1 MHISIIG
8 AGPIGCYCGYLLAKS
23 GHEVEIYEKGDIG
36 RPIQCTGLL
45 TADFDLFEIDKSS
58 FLMNTFEQ
66 VEINSPQNKLILKQK
81 EYLVCREK
89 FDNHLA
95 KLALTAGA
103 KIFLHHTF
111 LRKEGQKLI
120 IKNSLGEEK
129 EIIPGAVIAADG
141 PLSPT
146 AKAYGFYHGQ
156 RENYVGIQAIVKGNF
171 EAKKY
176 QTFFGSQVCPDL
188 FAWIVPESEERA
200 RVGLAAK
207 KKATEQF
214 DQLMNKNG
222 FAAAEIQAGPIPLYH
237 PDQKL
242 SSENCYLLG
251 DASGFVKATTL
262 GGIIPGMKQAEI
274 LAHCLNK
281 DKDYDQE
288 IKVLKKKMDLHL
300 RIRTTMDKFSDGDWD
315 KLVSLIGQE
324 KIKMILEKHTRE
336 NPQPILL
343 KALWK
348 EPRLIYFMKF
358 LR

>member
-1 MHISIIG
+1 
-8 AGPIGCYCGYLLAKS
+8 
-23 GHEVEIYEKGDIG
+23 
-36 RPIQCTGLL
+36 
-45 TADFDLFEIDKSS
+45 
-58 FLMNTFEQ
+58 
-66 VEINSPQNKLILKQK
+66 
-81 EYLVCREK
+81 
-89 FDNHLA
+89 
-95 KLALTAGA
+95 
-103 KIFLHHTF
+103 
-111 LRKEGQKLI
+111 
-120 IKNSLGEEK
+120 
-129 EIIPGAVIAADG
+129 
-141 PLSPT
+141 
-146 AKAYGFYHGQ
+146 
-156 RENYVGIQAIVKGNF
+156 
-171 EAKKY
+171 
-176 QTFFGSQVCPDL
+176 L

-207 KKATEQF
+207 KKAKEQF
-214 DQLMNKNG
+214 DQLMKKNG
-222 FAAAEIQAGPIPLYH
+222 FAAEEIQAGTIPLYH